1 MLKEIMMETRGLKID
16 EIINKFKDGQERFKK
31 DPLVHQSVMAIY
43 HGQDPIEII
52 DQLIN
57 SNNEILEKLREILMK

>member
-1 MLKEIMMETRGLKID
+1 METRELRID
-16 EIINKFKDGQERFKK
+16 GIIAKFKNGQERFKT

-52 DQLIN
+52 DQLIK
-57 SNNEILEKLREILMK
+57 SNNEILDKLTEILSK